1 MIKNV
6 AIIDYGLGNI
16 LSTQQ
21 SFLKVANDN
30 NIKANVII
38 TNQPRKITES
48 THIVLPGQGAFE
60 TCMKG
65 LSSIPYMINELTKS
79 VIKNKTPF
87 LGICIGMQ
95 LLANISYENG
105 KHKGL
110 GWIDGQIKK
119 LPTNNLK
126 LPHMG
131 WNEIELKK
139 DCFLFSNIKNKSH
152 VYFIHSYEF
161 MTKEKDC
168 VLATTNYGNSIIA
181 SVEKEN
187 IVGTQFHPEK
197 SQKNGLIILENFL
210 KWKI

>member
-6 AIIDYGLGNI
+6 SIVDYGLGNI

-30 NIKANVII
+30 NIKANVMI
-38 TNQPRKITES
+38 TNQPRKIAES

-65 LSSIPYMINELTKS
+65 LSSIPYMIDELTKS
-79 VIKNKTPF
+79 VINNKTPF
-87 LGICIGMQ
+87 LGICVGMQ

-105 KHKGL
+105 EHKGL

-131 WNEIELKK
+131 WNEVE
-139 DCFLFSNIKNKSH
+139 
-152 VYFIHSYEF
+152 
-161 MTKEKDC
+161 
-168 VLATTNYGNSIIA
+168 II
-181 SVEKEN
+181 N
-187 IVGTQFHPEK
+187 
-197 SQKNGLIILENFL
+197 
-210 KWKI
+210 

>member
-6 AIIDYGLGNI
+6 SIVDYGLGNI

-30 NIKANVII
+30 NITANVMI
-38 TNQPRKITES
+38 TNQPRKIAES

-79 VIKNKTPF
+79 VINNKTPF
-87 LGICIGMQ
+87 LGICVGMQ
-95 LLANISYENG
+95 LLANTSYENG
-105 KHKGL
+105 EHKGL

-131 WNEIELKK
+131 WNEVKIIN
-139 DCFLFSNIKNKSH
+139 DKNKLIEGKKLNDY
-152 VYFIHSYEF
+152 YFVHSYF
-161 MTKEKDC
+161 FDC
-168 VLATTNYGNSIIA
+168 KHNKNIIGTTNYGRNFTSFI
-181 SVEKEN
+181 SKEN
-187 IVGTQFHPEK
+187 IYGVQFHPEK
-197 SQKNGLIILENFL
+197 SSRQGLELIKNFL
-210 KWKI
+210 IL